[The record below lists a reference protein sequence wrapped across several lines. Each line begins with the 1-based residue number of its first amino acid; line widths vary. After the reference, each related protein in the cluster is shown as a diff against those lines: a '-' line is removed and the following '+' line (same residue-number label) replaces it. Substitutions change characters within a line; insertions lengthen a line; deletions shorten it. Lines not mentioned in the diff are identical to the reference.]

1 MGLESR
7 IINSANFRIMNIK
20 KVGVAIEYCT
30 YDKMKAKNEVSQG
43 WSEWGDLAFL
53 SKEKDI
59 ETYLPRIC
67 YGSQGGFNAFR
78 QIFKDIKSG
87 DIILAFEGNT
97 IRGITEMPPD
107 FIYCYDDEERG
118 GYANSL

>member
-7 IINSANFRIMNIK
+7 IINSDNFRIMNIK

-67 YGSQGGFNAFR
+67 YGSQGGFSANA
-78 QIFKDIKSG
+78 G
-87 DIILAFEGNT
+87 D
-97 IRGITEMPPD
+97 MPTGDRKGLQNKYRSASAP
-107 FIYCYDDEERG
+107 
-118 GYANSL
+118 GYTAAICTTNVRRVLNV

>member
-7 IINSANFRIMNIK
+7 IINSDNFRIMNIK

-59 ETYLPRIC
+59 ET
-67 YGSQGGFNAFR
+67 FFR
-78 QIFKDIKSG
+78 ESVMEVKEDSMLFDRYSKI
-87 DIILAFEGNT
+87 
-97 IRGITEMPPD
+97 
-107 FIYCYDDEERG
+107 
-118 GYANSL
+118 